1 MITESRC
8 RNIIGYSL
16 PLPTISYVSFY
27 EKVLLWQ
34 TSIATSPHNFVIAT
48 CIWSDLIIYLLV
60 SCNKQLSSTPIG
72 ARHLSRPYTC
82 FFWLLCTESYVSGQ
96 VHWPGFSCD
105 DIGIAS
111 RPFRLRSKCSICSRR
126 FESRRWSHWG
136 QALSSGFLDI
146 GRDHPSSLGPVPRI
160 VSTLQC
166 RRVRSTPVSFGKRE
180 PFFSFKPKM

>member
-1 MITESRC
+1 MYGQDR
-8 RNIIGYSL
+8 SL
-16 PLPTISYVSFY
+16 ELR
-27 EKVLLWQ
+27 LL
-34 TSIATSPHNFVIAT
+34 S
-48 CIWSDLIIYLLV
+48 LV
-60 SCNKQLSSTPIG
+60 
-72 ARHLSRPYTC
+72 
-82 FFWLLCTESYVSGQ
+82 
-96 VHWPGFSCD
+96 
-105 DIGIAS
+105 IAS

-180 PFFSFKPKM
+180 SSNKLECKWKTSYLSLSLFIISLSISSYVHIVNIWVLIRNPKKTRDFPSKNRILMDFLLKTSPSGYKSFGQYN